1 MDEGKIRHIGLSNE
15 WPWGLMQFLNAARE
29 YQLPRVVS
37 VQNAYSLLN
46 RTWETAM
53 LEFCHR
59 EQIALLPYSPMAFGL
74 LSGKYLRNPQA
85 RGRVT
90 EFDGFAQ
97 RYSKPG
103 VPEAVAAYAALAE
116 AHGLSPAQ
124 LALKFVYSRWFVAST
139 IIGATSLAQLEENL
153 NAWDAPWSEALEQA
167 VADIRLRWF
176 NPAP

>member
-1 MDEGKIRHIGLSNE
+1 
-15 WPWGLMQFLNAARE
+15 
-29 YQLPRVVS
+29 
-37 VQNAYSLLN
+37 
-46 RTWETAM
+46 
-53 LEFCHR
+53 
-59 EQIALLPYSPMAFGL
+59 MAFGL
-74 LSGKYLRNPQA
+74 LSGKYLRNHAGA
-85 RGRVT
+85 RPVT

-103 VPEAVAAYAALAE
+103 VPGRWPPAPRWPGAMAESGAAGA
-116 AHGLSPAQ
+116 GLFI
-124 LALKFVYSRWFVAST
+124 LRWFVAST

>member
-1 MDEGKIRHIGLSNE
+1 MMNFI
-15 WPWGLMQFLNAARE
+15 
-29 YQLPRVVS
+29 
-37 VQNAYSLLN
+37 SLLD
-46 RTWETAM
+46 
-53 LEFCHR
+53 
-59 EQIALLPYSPMAFGL
+59 Q
-74 LSGKYLRNPQA
+74 QA
-85 RGRVT
+85 RTRP
-90 EFDGFAQ
+90 EKLALRADGLGW
-97 RYSKPG
+97 S
-103 VPEAVAAYAALAE
+103 YAALAE

>member
-1 MDEGKIRHIGLSNE
+1 
-15 WPWGLMQFLNAARE
+15 
-29 YQLPRVVS
+29 
-37 VQNAYSLLN
+37 
-46 RTWETAM
+46 
-53 LEFCHR
+53 
-59 EQIALLPYSPMAFGL
+59 MAFGL

-97 RYSKPG
+97 RYNKPG

-116 AHGLSPAQ
+116 AHGLSPGAAGAEVCLFALVCRQ
-124 LALKFVYSRWFVAST
+124 HHHRRHLAGPAGRKPQRLGCAVER
-139 IIGATSLAQLEENL
+139 
-153 NAWDAPWSEALEQA
+153 ALEQA